1 MYGTEHSDRS
11 GTDVSASGRYIRNV
25 TRLGG
30 EPYKRKGREIKMQI
44 IEILKEAA
52 AMSASDIYIIT
63 GANLSFK
70 VNGKLI
76 QKEGEILKPDATK
89 DLVYQIFDVAG
100 IDVSD
105 TRDVRRELDFSFS
118 IAGVGR
124 FRANIYRQRGSFSAV
139 LRFVPFELP
148 KAEDI
153 GIPDSVIEL
162 ANSKNGIV
170 LITGA
175 AGNGKSTTLACLIDY
190 INKNR
195 SGHII
200 TIEDPIEFLH
210 RHNKCIISQREI
222 NIDTNSY
229 LDALRAVLRQSPDVI
244 LLGEMRDYET
254 INVAMTAAETGQL
267 VFSTLHT
274 LGAANTIDR
283 IIDVFPTSQQHQ
295 IRIQLSMVLKAVIS
309 QQLLPSVDGK
319 LVPAFEI
326 MTMNSAI
333 RTMIREEKTH
343 QIDAVIQASQGME
356 TMDNS
361 IVNMFRKGIITADT
375 AVEYAYN
382 PELMEKR
389 VKLQ

>member
-1 MYGTEHSDRS
+1 
-11 GTDVSASGRYIRNV
+11 
-25 TRLGG
+25 
-30 EPYKRKGREIKMQI
+30 MQI

-52 AMSASDIYIIT
+52 SLNASDIFIIT
-63 GANLSFK
+63 GANLGFK
-70 VNGKLI
+70 VNGQLV
-76 QKEGEILKPDATK
+76 QKEGDFLKPDTTK

-105 TRDVRRELDFSFS
+105 TRDVRKELDFSFS

-148 KAEDI
+148 KADDI
-153 GIPDSVIEL
+153 GIPEQVIDL
-162 ANSKNGIV
+162 AESKNGIV

-175 AGNGKSTTLACLIDY
+175 AGNGKSTTLACLIDH
-190 INKNR
+190 INSTR

-210 RHNKCIISQREI
+210 RHKKCIISQREI

-361 IVNMFRKGIITADT
+361 IVNMYRKGIITADT
-375 AVEYAYN
+375 AIEFAYN

-389 VKLQ
+389 VKLS

>member
-1 MYGTEHSDRS
+1 
-11 GTDVSASGRYIRNV
+11 
-25 TRLGG
+25 
-30 EPYKRKGREIKMQI
+30 MQI

-52 AMSASDIYIIT
+52 SLNASDIFIIT
-63 GANLSFK
+63 GAALGYK
-70 VNGKLI
+70 VSGQLVR
-76 QKEGEILKPDATK
+76 KEGDFLKPDVTK

-105 TRDVRRELDFSFS
+105 TRDVRKELDFSFS

-124 FRANIYRQRGSFSAV
+124 FRANIYRQRGTFSAV

-153 GIPDSVIEL
+153 GIPQQVIDL

-190 INKNR
+190 INSNR

-210 RHNKCIISQREI
+210 RHKKCIISQREI

-356 TMDNS
+356 TMDNC
-361 IVNMFRKGIITADT
+361 IVGMYRSGIITAET
-375 AVEYAYN
+375 AIEYAYN
-382 PELMEKR
+382 PELMAKR
-389 VKLQ
+389 TQL

>member
-1 MYGTEHSDRS
+1 M
-11 GTDVSASGRYIRNV
+11 
-25 TRLGG
+25 
-30 EPYKRKGREIKMQI
+30 KI
-44 IEILKEAA
+44 IDILKEAA
-52 AMSASDIYIIT
+52 SLDASDVFIIT
-63 GANLSFK
+63 GAVLSYK
-70 VNGKLI
+70 VSGKLI
-76 QKEGEILKPDATK
+76 QKEGSEILKPDITK
-89 DLVYQIFDVAG
+89 DLVVQIFEVAG
-100 IDVSD
+100 IDMSAS
-105 TRDVRRELDFSFS
+105 RDVKKELDFSF
-118 IAGVGR
+118 AVTGVGR
-124 FRANIYRQRGSFSAV
+124 FRANIYRQRGSYSAV

-148 KAEDI
+148 KSEDI
-153 GIPDSVIEL
+153 GIPEQVMDL
-162 ANSKNGIV
+162 ADSKNGIV

-175 AGNGKSTTLACLIDY
+175 AGNGKSTTLACLIDH
-190 INKNR
+190 INSTR
-195 SGHII
+195 SGHIV

-210 RHNKCIISQREI
+210 RHKKCIISQREI

-343 QIDAVIQASQGME
+343 QIDAVIQSSQGME
-356 TMDNS
+356 TMDNC
-361 IVNMFRKGIITADT
+361 IVNMYRKGIITAET
-375 AVEYAYN
+375 AIEYAYN
-382 PELMEKR
+382 QELMAKR
-389 VKLQ
+389 TSL

>member
-1 MYGTEHSDRS
+1 M
-11 GTDVSASGRYIRNV
+11 N
-25 TRLGG
+25 
-30 EPYKRKGREIKMQI
+30 I

-52 AMSASDIYIIT
+52 AMNASDVFIIT
-63 GANLSFK
+63 GAVLSYK
-70 VNGKLI
+70 VSGHLV
-76 QKEGEILKPDATK
+76 QKEGERLMQDTTK
-89 DLVYQIFDVAG
+89 DLVQQIFEVAK
-100 IDVSD
+100 IDQSIAAD
-105 TRDVRRELDFSFS
+105 LRKELDFSFS

-124 FRANIYRQRGSFSAV
+124 FRANIYRQRGSYSAV

-148 KAEDI
+148 KAEDL
-153 GIPDSVIEL
+153 GIPQSVIDL
-162 ANSKNGIV
+162 ASCKNGIV
-170 LITGA
+170 LITGS
-175 AGNGKSTTLACLIDY
+175 AGNGKSTTLSCLIDH
-190 INKNR
+190 INSTR

-210 RHNKCIISQREI
+210 KHKKCIISQREI
-222 NIDTNSY
+222 NIDTHSY

-283 IIDVFPTSQQHQ
+283 IIDVFPTAQQHQ
-295 IRIQLSMVLKAVIS
+295 IRIQLSMVLKAVVS

-326 MTMNSAI
+326 MLMNSAI

-343 QIDAVIQASQGME
+343 QIDAVIQSSNGTE
-356 TMDNS
+356 TMDNC
-361 IVNMFRKGIITADT
+361 IVNMYRKGIITAET
-375 AVEYAYN
+375 AIEYAYN

-389 VKLQ
+389 VQL